1 MSKVKDIHEEI
12 YMPLEQE
19 SQVPFPP
26 GMSVCSKGARALPA
40 LTRSTSGIE
49 EPGHPD
55 EKRAS
60 VGKRRK

>member
-1 MSKVKDIHEEI
+1 
-12 YMPLEQE
+12 MPLEQE

-26 GMSVCSKGARALPA
+26 GVSVCTKGARALPA
-40 LTRSTSGIE
+40 LTRSTPGVE
-49 EPGHPD
+49 EPGHRY